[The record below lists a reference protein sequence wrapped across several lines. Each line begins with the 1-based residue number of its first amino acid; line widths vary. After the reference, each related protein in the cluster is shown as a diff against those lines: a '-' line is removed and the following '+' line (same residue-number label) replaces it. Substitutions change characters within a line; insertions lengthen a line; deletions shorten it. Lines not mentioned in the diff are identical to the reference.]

1 MSVPDQTS
9 FESPASSQ
17 NQVILKRCVLTKNQA
32 SSTQQSL
39 VVTEVEVTGKA
50 AWRRTWGLCS

>member
-1 MSVPDQTS
+1 MSVPDQLS

-17 NQVILKRCVLTKNQA
+17 SRVILKCCVLTKNRA

-39 VVTEVEVTGKA
+39 VVPEVEVTGKA
-50 AWRRTWGLCS
+50 AWRRMWGLCS